1 MLYRQRTLELPRGDL
16 QTPVF
21 FPVRNLGKR
30 SSDNTPEYVDAIPDL
45 PTAMIN
51 ARAAAVFD
59 AIRASEYGPIFTS
72 RYVLAELATVILY
85 RKDHHHHAVSTL
97 EEIRAAKT
105 INVVPV
111 TDAMF
116 DATYERF
123 VDYNDQEIAFFDHL
137 GSALAREYEIEYV
150 FTFDPGD
157 FHTLGLT
164 VVPDDTGEGSR
175 RD

>member
-1 MLYRQRTLELPRGDL
+1 MSQG
-16 QTPVF
+16 TP
-21 FPVRNLGKR
+21 
-30 SSDNTPEYVDAIPDL
+30 TPLFVDTGGFYAAFVEDD
-45 PTAMIN
+45 AN
-51 ARAAAVFD
+51 HARASAVFD
-59 AIRASEYGPIFTS
+59 TIRAGKYGPIFTS

-85 RKDHHHHAVSTL
+85 RKSHHHAVSTL
-97 EEIRAAKT
+97 EEIRASET

-116 DATYERF
+116 DAAHERF
-123 VDYNDQEIAFFDHL
+123 VDYDDQEIAFFDHL
-137 GSALAREYEIEYV
+137 GGALAREYEIEHV
-150 FTFDPGD
+150 FTFDPDD